1 MFNMKWKDE
10 RINPNIGL
18 KWHYWAKKSPL
29 GCENLEI
36 ESPVLSI
43 FQLIKS
49 SWNLTFEKKI
59 RENRVLPF
67 MIVFVLFGIFWMPF
81 VLLDDIL
88 PEIYKTLGLPAEL
101 LPNILSF
108 IFFTVIFIL
117 IFFVIP
123 IGILYSF
130 HVPQKAGYDQVF
142 VEGFKRLLPSLLVL
156 FLYAI
161 IVIVGLLVFIIP
173 GIYLAIRYSL
183 SWPVAV
189 LENKRGFNAF
199 KRSKELTTGCFW
211 SLALRYSILICF
223 FVLFYSA
230 ILVILTVQMGYIN
243 MFIKLVAVPLS
254 LVFILAYV
262 FNIYA
267 SLIVIESPEPAVG
280 QNRSSPR
287 T

>member
-1 MFNMKWKDE
+1 M
-10 RINPNIGL
+10 
-18 KWHYWAKKSPL
+18 
-29 GCENLEI
+29 
-36 ESPVLSI
+36 LSI

-49 SWNLTFEKKI
+49 SWSLTFGKKI

-67 MIVFVLFGIFWMPF
+67 MIVFILFGIFWMPF
-81 VLLDDIL
+81 VLIDDIL

-101 LPNILSF
+101 VPNILSF
-108 IFFTVIFIL
+108 IFFTVILLL

-123 IGILYSF
+123 IGVLYSF
-130 HVPQKAGYDQVF
+130 HVPQKSGYDQIF
-142 VEGFKRLLPSLLVL
+142 VEGFRRLLPSLLVL
-156 FLYAI
+156 FLYVI
-161 IVIVGLLVFIIP
+161 IVIVGFLIFIIP

-223 FVLFYSA
+223 FVPFYYA
-230 ILVILTVQMGYIN
+230 ILVILTVELGYIN
-243 MFIKLVAVPLS
+243 MFIKFVAVPLS
-254 LVFILAYV
+254 LIFILAYM

-267 SLIVIESPEPAVG
+267 SLIVIESPEPAVD
-280 QNRSSPR
+280 QNRG
-287 T
+287 

>member
-1 MFNMKWKDE
+1 
-10 RINPNIGL
+10 
-18 KWHYWAKKSPL
+18 
-29 GCENLEI
+29 
-36 ESPVLSI
+36 
-43 FQLIKS
+43 
-49 SWNLTFEKKI
+49 
-59 RENRVLPF
+59 
-67 MIVFVLFGIFWMPF
+67 MIVFILFGIFWMPF
-81 VLLDDIL
+81 AFLDGLVL
-88 PEIYKTLGLPAEL
+88 PEIYKTLSLPAEL
-101 LPNILSF
+101 VPNILSF
-108 IFFTVIFIL
+108 IFFTVILLL

-123 IGILYSF
+123 IGVLYSF
-130 HVPQKAGYDQVF
+130 HVPQKSGYDQIF
-142 VEGFKRLLPSLLVL
+142 VEGFRRLLPSLLVL
-156 FLYAI
+156 FLYVI
-161 IVIVGLLVFIIP
+161 IVIVGFLIFIIP

-223 FVLFYSA
+223 FVPFYFA
-230 ILVILTVQMGYIN
+230 IFVILTVELGFIN
-243 MFIKLVAVPLS
+243 MLIKLVAVPLS

-280 QNRSSPR
+280 QNRGSPL